1 MKRYYVCNG
10 CATKHAFE
18 TTQDYTD
25 GLIVALCPSCGKL
38 KEFLMV
44 DPSEEAGLEEEIEIL
59 TPDEIKLAGIALI
72 AMITAIV
79 GCALPVSQTTGAM
92 IICPIQVVIVFTLL
106 LRVVRISLRM
116 GAQGA

>member
-1 MKRYYVCNG
+1 MKRYYICNG

-25 GLIVALCPSCGKL
+25 GLIVALCPSCGKM

-44 DPSEEAGLEEEIEIL
+44 DAGEEVGLEEEIEIF
-59 TPDEIKLAGIALI
+59 TPDEIKLAGIVLI
-72 AMITAIV
+72 AILTAVI
-79 GCALPVSQTTGAM
+79 GCALPVSQTGQL
-92 IICPIQVVIVFTLL
+92 IIYLIQLVILFTLII
-106 LRVVRISLRM
+106 RVMRISLRM